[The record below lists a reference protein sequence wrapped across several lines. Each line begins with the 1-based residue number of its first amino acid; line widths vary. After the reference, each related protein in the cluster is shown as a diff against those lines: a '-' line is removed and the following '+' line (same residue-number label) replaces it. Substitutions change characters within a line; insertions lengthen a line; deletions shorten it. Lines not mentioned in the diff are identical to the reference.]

1 MKKKCKIVLIPTD
14 RKTILMINT
23 RDENRLESTP
33 NYHDSAVFNRLSKIP
48 QHLFIL
54 SPDEDIK
61 INDWIYNEINKSIV
75 LVDCQANADLANATN
90 YRWKI
95 ITTTDPLLCNQ
106 DDEYSKVKN
115 LPLIPTTYLQEYI
128 KDYNNGVIP
137 TEVEVEYE
145 ECEWKAKMPIDF
157 LNHIDITQGL
167 PIIAGTKEAT
177 KWNLKLSPNG
187 IVINKIKD
195 SWTREEVEDLI
206 RRALIYSDPIWG
218 GELHTE
224 LFNDWIQINL

>member
-54 SPDEDIK
+54 SPDEEIK
-61 INDWIYNEINKSIV
+61 EGDYWIYLNPKEWNIQQEGIV
-75 LVDCQANADLANATN
+75 RN
-90 YRWKI
+90 
-95 ITTTDPLLCNQ
+95 
-106 DDEYSKVKN
+106 N
-115 LPLIPTTYLQEYI
+115 LPPEWFNRLWDKSNYKKVIASTDLSLSNLPPIPTTYLQEYI